1 MDVSTGENLQRKEHP
16 HSNWFI
22 LVVKHWI
29 FLLGHTMTWHTQQS
43 NESYHHREAPER
55 FWPVSLLGA
64 SPGWLPLQGINGDN
78 VCNGWNLKKAPKGTG
93 KTSTHQNFDN
103 FAGFKM
109 LFCGGV
115 VRFVVI
121 SSYAS
126 LSSEYHLFF
135 HPNTPSFVS
144 RFETAGGQHVFSSI
158 LIPNESVSISSTIL
172 YTPYRFLP
180 W

>member
-22 LVVKHWI
+22 FVVKHWN

-93 KTSTHQNFDN
+93 KASTHQNFV
-103 FAGFKM
+103 GFKM
-109 LFCGGV
+109 LFFGGV

-121 SSYAS
+121 SFVCISVIWIS
-126 LSSEYHLFF
+126 PFF

-144 RFETAGGQHVFSSI
+144 RFETARGQHVFSSI
-158 LIPNESVSISSTIL
+158 RIPNESVSISSTIL

>member
-93 KTSTHQNFDN
+93 KTSTHQNFV
-103 FAGFKM
+103 GFKM

-135 HPNTPSFVS
+135 IQILQVLW
-144 RFETAGGQHVFSSI
+144 AGLKLLGGNMF
-158 LIPNESVSISSTIL
+158 
-172 YTPYRFLP
+172 FLP
-180 W
+180 Y